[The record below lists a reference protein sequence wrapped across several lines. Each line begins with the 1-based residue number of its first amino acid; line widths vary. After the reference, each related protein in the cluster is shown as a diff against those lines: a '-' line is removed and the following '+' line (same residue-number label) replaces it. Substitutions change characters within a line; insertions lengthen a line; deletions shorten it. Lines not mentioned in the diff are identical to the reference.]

1 MARSS
6 RHHEGPTST
15 HENQGLSCEARKLAK
30 PWALASSLGKADGQT
45 WVSVCAAS
53 VSDVPRLWAPGTS
66 DLRSQLWLFTT
77 VHLGSQTY
85 WATMHSLGAPLSG
98 NGSHTP
104 YTRLRKASRVL
115 QRRRCAACVLAHS
128 PNHRRAPPYW
138 TPSGDALMLVG
149 VRHREVPGS
158 LGDVGEPLKIGV
170 SALLGGSLPLPVQ
183 L

>member
-1 MARSS
+1 
-6 RHHEGPTST
+6 
-15 HENQGLSCEARKLAK
+15 LSCEARKLAK

-85 WATMHSLGAPLSG
+85 WATMHSLVKSMPQTTPRCQWSGGAPLSG

-104 YTRLRKASRVL
+104 YTRLR
-115 QRRRCAACVLAHS
+115 
-128 PNHRRAPPYW
+128 
-138 TPSGDALMLVG
+138 
-149 VRHREVPGS
+149 
-158 LGDVGEPLKIGV
+158 
-170 SALLGGSLPLPVQ
+170 
-183 L
+183 